1 MLPSLAL
8 FSREKRTQQ
17 AKQEIEDSLQEGYR
31 LLCPSWLS
39 IKPFIR
45 CHFGR
50 CPSDMSVVIITVVAQ
65 LLSRVRLCDPWT
77 AAHQSSL
84 SFTISWSLLKLMS
97 IESEN
102 TMQPSHPLH
111 PFSSCPQIFLIHWKR
126 PWCWET
132 SLLSYYMKG
141 TSEVSSFLCA
151 LLAHRSAK

>member
-1 MLPSLAL
+1 MLPSLTL
-8 FSREKRTQQ
+8 FSREKRTQE

-50 CPSDMSVVIITVVAQ
+50 CPSDKSVVIVTVVVVQ
-65 LLSRVRLCDPWT
+65 LPSCVRLCEPWT

-84 SFTISWSLLKLMS
+84 SFTIRVCSNSCPLSLKTPCNHLTLC
-97 IESEN
+97 
-102 TMQPSHPLH
+102 H

-132 SLLSYYMKG
+132 LLSYYMKG

-151 LLAHRSAK
+151 LFSTQKC

>member
-1 MLPSLAL
+1 MLPTLAL

-31 LLCPSWLS
+31 LLCLSWLS

-50 CPSDMSVVIITVVAQ
+50 CPSDKSVVIVTVVVVQ
-65 LLSRVRLCDPWT
+65 LPSRVRLCEPGT

-84 SFTISWSLLKLMS
+84 SFIISQSLLKFMS

-132 SLLSYYMKG
+132 LLSYYTKG

-151 LLAHRSAK
+151 LYSTQKC

>member
-97 IESEN
+97 IES
-102 TMQPSHPLH
+102 MMPSNHLILCCPLYFVLFLPCDTSY
-111 PFSSCPQIFLIHWKR
+111 PFTPDSPEFWLFPK
-126 PWCWET
+126 E
-132 SLLSYYMKG
+132 
-141 TSEVSSFLCA
+141 
-151 LLAHRSAK
+151 